1 MINWSLLLS
10 MFKGVVLLSPLLPYP
25 TFMPL
30 KRKQMLLYAG
40 IFEPRT
46 IRFLLIANKI
56 KPLVKSAFRKINFLF
71 SQQ

>member
-1 MINWSLLLS
+1 M
-10 MFKGVVLLSPLLPYP
+10 LPYP

-40 IFEPRT
+40 MFEPRN

-56 KPLVKSAFRKINFLF
+56 RPLVKSVYRKINFLISQPKHVLKLMGKDIF
-71 SQQ
+71 SILR